1 MALPPR
7 DDKGRFT
14 KPNEGLKDLLDGQR
28 TADEKNTDRIVS
40 AIEGGSGSV
49 EGKEA
54 KQEAA
59 SQQRQMFAGLSNSI
73 LGGLEKL
80 GETLNKGF
88 NMRELTVFDTLKLPF
103 LLAGAVVYQY
113 SAVLS
118 GAIGTIKGI
127 LKGLPGVFNVGK
139 NIVKGIG
146 GLFARIKSGKIVGS
160 IIQSFKS
167 VFGALGKVMGNSK
180 LFGFFGKVFNKIK
193 PVFGFLDKIFDG
205 LRPVMG
211 IFSKIFGVVGS
222 VGKTAGGVFGTVG
235 RVFKTIFNTIKPVV
249 GFVGKLGGVLG
260 KVFKVVPVLG
270 QIITIVEGVVGFFRG
285 FFGTEGTFF
294 EKLVTGIQGIFA
306 QIIEGLSFGFISFD
320 SVLEF
325 FDNLTTKMGD
335 FFYEAFLFFTETIP
349 EIFMSAVN
357 GIKDFFTM
365 VFEFYTVTI
374 PNLFM
379 DGVNAIGDFFT
390 VTIPNAFNN
399 VLGFITSGF
408 AVLSSFVQGPIDSIK
423 RFFQE
428 LMFSFKV
435 LKNKMDYGIS
445 YAINKV
451 SFGLR
456 GGEGLEAAE
465 ADERRIAREYAEFQ
479 RANAA
484 ADAARLQAQQGSAAG
499 GTVNQVN
506 TTAMNTQSFEV
517 TDEPATDIAAARYV
531 GA

>member
-7 DDKGRFT
+7 DDKGRFQ
-14 KPNEGLKDLLDGQR
+14 KPNEGLKGLLDGQR

-40 AIEGGSGSV
+40 AIEGGSGGEV
-49 EGKEA
+49 GGKEA
-54 KQEAA
+54 QQEAA
-59 SQQRQMFAGLSNSI
+59 SQQRQIFAGLSRSI
-73 LGGLEKL
+73 LSGLEDLGDKL
-80 GETLNKGF
+80 YNGF
-88 NMRELTVFDTLKLPF
+88 QTRELTVFDTLKLPF

-127 LKGLPGVFNVGK
+127 LKGLPALFNVGK

-160 IIQSFKS
+160 IIKSFKS
-167 VFGALGKVMGNSK
+167 VFGALGKSMGKSK

-193 PVFGFLDKIFDG
+193 PVFTFLGKIFG
-205 LRPVMG
+205 RFKPVMG
-211 IFSKIFGVVGS
+211 IFSKIFGVVGT
-222 VGKTAGGVFGTVG
+222 VGKTAGGIFATIG
-235 RVFKTIFNTIKPVV
+235 RVFKTIFGFVKPVV

-260 KVFKVVPVLG
+260 KVFKAVPILG
-270 QIITIVEGVVGFFRG
+270 QIITVIEGVVGFFRG
-285 FFGTEGTFF
+285 FFGTEGSFF
-294 EKLVTGIQGIFA
+294 EKLIGGIKGIFA

-320 SVLEF
+320 SVMEF
-325 FDNLTTKMGD
+325 FDNLIIKMGD
-335 FFYEAFLFFTETIP
+335 FFHGAFVFFTETIP

-357 GIKDFFTM
+357 GVKDFFIM
-365 VFEFYTVTI
+365 VFDFYTVTV

-379 DGVNAIGDFFT
+379 SGINAIGNFFT
-390 VTIPNAFNN
+390 VTIPNAFNS
-399 VLGFITSGF
+399 VLGFITGGF

-435 LKNKMDYGIS
+435 LKNKMDYGIAS
-445 YAINKV
+445 AISSATFGVYGGDALDAATANEAQIQRDYAK
-451 SFGLR
+451 
-456 GGEGLEAAE
+456 
-465 ADERRIAREYAEFQ
+465 FQ
-479 RANAA
+479 QANAT

-506 TTAMNTQSFEV
+506 TTAMNTQSFE
-517 TDEPATDIAAARYV
+517 TSEEPA
-531 GA
+531 

>member
-1 MALPPR
+1 M
-7 DDKGRFT
+7 
-14 KPNEGLKDLLDGQR
+14 
-28 TADEKNTDRIVS
+28 
-40 AIEGGSGSV
+40 
-49 EGKEA
+49 
-54 KQEAA
+54 
-59 SQQRQMFAGLSNSI
+59 
-73 LGGLEKL
+73 
-80 GETLNKGF
+80 
-88 NMRELTVFDTLKLPF
+88 
-103 LLAGAVVYQY
+103 
-113 SAVLS
+113 
-118 GAIGTIKGI
+118 
-127 LKGLPGVFNVGK
+127 
-139 NIVKGIG
+139 
-146 GLFARIKSGKIVGS
+146 
-160 IIQSFKS
+160 
-167 VFGALGKVMGNSK
+167 
-180 LFGFFGKVFNKIK
+180 
-193 PVFGFLDKIFDG
+193 
-205 LRPVMG
+205 
-211 IFSKIFGVVGS
+211 
-222 VGKTAGGVFGTVG
+222 
-235 RVFKTIFNTIKPVV
+235 
-249 GFVGKLGGVLG
+249 
-260 KVFKVVPVLG
+260 FKVVPVLG
-270 QIITIVEGVVGFFRG
+270 QIITIVKGVVGFFRG